1 MFEVNRIA
9 ILVAVV
15 VAFILSSVY
24 YALLSKQL
32 QAARGKSAK
41 TPAMT
46 FNTILIEII
55 RTFVTALFMAYALVN
70 VRGPLEAAVMVFWLW
85 LAFPV
90 VLLTGSVIH
99 EGASMKVAF
108 IHAFDWLVKLSIF
121 GAIFVL
127 WR

>member
-15 VAFILSSVY
+15 AAFVFSAIY
-24 YALLSKQL
+24 YSLLSKQV
-32 QAARGKSAK
+32 QAARGKDAK

-46 FNTILIEII
+46 FNTVLIEIV

-70 VRGPLEAAVMVFWLW
+70 VRGITEAAVMVFWLW

-99 EGASMKVAF
+99 EGTSIKLAI
-108 IHAFDWLVKLSIF
+108 IHALDWLVKLSIF

>member
-15 VAFILSSVY
+15 AAFIFSAIYYSV
-24 YALLSKQL
+24 LSKQL
-32 QAARGKSAK
+32 QSARGKGAK
-41 TPAMT
+41 TSAMT
-46 FNTILIEII
+46 FNTVLIEII

-99 EGASMKVAF
+99 EGTSIKLAV